1 MRTIYSRPQ
10 PVKRLKQRV
19 FAHGITY
26 ERVAAHAGVSWFMV
40 WAVLNGRKVSRKVV
54 DAAKAL
60 LAEVPA

>member
-1 MRTIYSRPQ
+1 M
-10 PVKRLKQRV
+10 L
-19 FAHGITY
+19 AHGITY